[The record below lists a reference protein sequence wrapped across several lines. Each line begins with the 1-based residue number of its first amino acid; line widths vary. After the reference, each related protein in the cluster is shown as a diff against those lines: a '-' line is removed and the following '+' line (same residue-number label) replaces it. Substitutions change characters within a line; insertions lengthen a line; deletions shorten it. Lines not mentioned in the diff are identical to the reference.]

1 MFSGAPALIDI
12 PCCQNVK
19 KIYCQEK
26 KLISSLLM
34 MLGCS
39 SSLEENQFS
48 SLAGLTDALQTNPHQ
63 IKTCMVTEY
72 WHLRQWEKKDGAA
85 CPGFPKIWQQWL
97 ISYLL
102 LLCLTLERSMWP
114 SCTIIPSQSQRAK
127 QPVAHRLHLWVNT
140 NPNCIWMFSI
150 KWGP

>member
-1 MFSGAPALIDI
+1 
-12 PCCQNVK
+12 
-19 KIYCQEK
+19 
-26 KLISSLLM
+26 M

-85 CPGFPKIWQQWL
+85 CPGFPKMTAMTHFVFTFA
-97 ISYLL
+97 LL
-102 LLCLTLERSMWP
+102 DFGEIYVT
-114 SCTIIPSQSQRAK
+114 
-127 QPVAHRLHLWVNT
+127 
-140 NPNCIWMFSI
+140 
-150 KWGP
+150 